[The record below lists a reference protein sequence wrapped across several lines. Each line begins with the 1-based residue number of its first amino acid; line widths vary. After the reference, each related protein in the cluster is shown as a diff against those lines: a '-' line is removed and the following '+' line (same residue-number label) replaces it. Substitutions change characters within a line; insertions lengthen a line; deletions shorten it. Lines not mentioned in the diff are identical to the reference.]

1 MLLSC
6 AIHYSLPVP
15 RAWLWVIAERSEYS
29 SVDPQRLEQDVGI
42 VEGKHIR
49 RCQFAGVLGDDGI
62 RRLLRSRVQVR
73 LEDGPAVPSWS
84 VLLKEGRR
92 VEACH
97 RSADTGLE
105 VGDILFLQF
114 RIGTTAKAPK
124 VTADQRLPCVAQG
137 HIVC

>member
-1 MLLSC
+1 MLVVTAQSGVAASEGNVEHGHRSAHDGDSSVQLLSC

-42 VEGKHIR
+42 VERKHIR

-84 VLLKEGRR
+84 VLLKEG
-92 VEACH
+92 
-97 RSADTGLE
+97 
-105 VGDILFLQF
+105 
-114 RIGTTAKAPK
+114 
-124 VTADQRLPCVAQG
+124 
-137 HIVC
+137 